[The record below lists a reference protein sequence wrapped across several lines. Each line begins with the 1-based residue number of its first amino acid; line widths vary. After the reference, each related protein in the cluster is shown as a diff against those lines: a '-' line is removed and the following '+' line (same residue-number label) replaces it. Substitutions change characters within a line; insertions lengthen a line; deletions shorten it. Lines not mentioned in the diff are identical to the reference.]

1 MVSLN
6 KAYKN
11 FKRKLGRA
19 LIGRNPFDLAYY
31 YCQGVGLEVGARNNP
46 YAFSIKSKISYADI
60 DSSEAIKKN
69 LFAKEH
75 IPKKHKQGFFP
86 EVNYVLNGPK
96 YGFDLIENDHFDFV
110 YSDNVLEHTPNIIFA
125 LMEQI
130 RITKP
135 GGFVYAVIPNKN
147 YTFDK
152 LRKPTP
158 LEILKSK
165 FHEDT
170 LKYTLEEA
178 LDIDKN
184 SLEHFSKNYSE
195 SDQINVAKKIL
206 TEDDGGQHFH
216 VFDDVNTLELLKYL
230 TEIADIEIHYFSAA
244 IGKHIH
250 FAIYKRKNLF

>member
-1 MVSLN
+1 MVSIN

-46 YAFSIKSKISYADI
+46 YFFSRKSKIFYADI
-60 DSSEAIKKN
+60 DSSEEIKRKMYV
-69 LFAKEH
+69 KEH
-75 IPKKHKQGFFP
+75 IQKKHKQGYFP

-96 YGFDLIENDHFDFV
+96 YGFDLIENDRFDFV
-110 YSDNVLEHTPNIIFA
+110 YSDNVLEHTPNTIFA

-135 GGFVYAVIPNKN
+135 GGFIYAVIPNKK
-147 YTFDK
+147 YTYDK
-152 LRKPTP
+152 LRKSTS

-170 LKYTLEEA
+170 FRYTLDEA
-178 LDIDKN
+178 LDIVRN
-184 SLEHFSKNYSE
+184 SQVYVNNYSE
-195 SDQINVAKKIL
+195 SDQIKVAEKIL
-206 TEDDGGQHFH
+206 AENDGSQHFY
-216 VFDDVNTLELLKYL
+216 VFDDINTLELLKYL

-250 FAIYKRKNLF
+250 FAIYKCKN

>member
-6 KAYKN
+6 KVYKN
-11 FKRKLGRA
+11 FKRKLGRS
-19 LIGRNPFDLAYY
+19 LIGRNPFDLAYF

-46 YAFSIKSKISYADI
+46 YSFSKKTKIFYADI
-60 DSSEAIKKN
+60 DSSEEIKRKTY
-69 LFAKEH
+69 AKEH
-75 IPKKHKQGFFP
+75 IQKKHKQGFFP
-86 EVNYVLNGPK
+86 EVNYVLRGPK
-96 YGFDLIENDHFDFV
+96 YGFDLIENESFDFV

-135 GGFVYAVIPNKN
+135 GGFIYAVIPNKK
-147 YTFDK
+147 YTYDS
-152 LRKPTP
+152 LRESTP
-158 LEILKSK
+158 LEIFKYK
-165 FHEDT
+165 FNEGT
-170 LKYTLEEA
+170 FKYTLDEA
-178 LDIDKN
+178 LDIVKN
-184 SLEHFSKNYSE
+184 SLVYVGNNYSE
-195 SDQINVAKKIL
+195 SDQIKVAEQIL

-250 FAIYKRKNLF
+250 FAIYKRKN